1 MKTNLLL
8 LMIFIA
14 INVSGQRDT
23 IVYYKKMGAIT
34 ENKDEAYSFTKCS
47 KKTKYIYLLN
57 IYYKVDGKWKENY
70 SEKYRRIADSAF
82 QIGSNS
88 KYIRYFKKIDS
99 GYLIKDY
106 HNSILTDEGK
116 SKLIFPSILFGDWK
130 GYFESNGKLRNE
142 AKFVNNQMI
151 SNRYW
156 INGKDFIDDVFF
168 NADTIAKYEGGEKE
182 LMKFVYDNVV
192 YPEPARVNNI
202 QGKVQV
208 GFIIM
213 ADGSIKGVHLLKG
226 VHYYL
231 DQEALRIVKLIP
243 NKWTP
248 ALIDGK
254 KVNMAFNVP
263 VTFQLKNPMQ

>member
-1 MKTNLLL
+1 MKTSLLFL
-8 LMIFIA
+8 TLFIA

-23 IVYYKKMGAIT
+23 IVYYKKLGATT
-34 ENKDEAYSFTKCS
+34 ENKEEAAGYTEVS
-47 KKTKYIYLLN
+47 KKTKNNYLVS
-57 IYYKVDGKWKENY
+57 YYDKVNGKWIKNFT
-70 SEKYRRIADSAF
+70 EKYKRIADSAF
-82 QIGSNS
+82 QIGSDTKNF
-88 KYIRYFKKIDS
+88 RYFQKTDS

-106 HNSILTDEGK
+106 NNSILKYDGK
-116 SKLIFPSILFGDWK
+116 SKLIFPLIQFGDCRS
-130 GYFESNGKLRNE
+130 YFVSTGKIRNE
-142 AKFVNNQMI
+142 AKYINNQMI

-156 INGKDFIDDVFF
+156 INEKDFIDDVFF

-182 LMKFVYDNVV
+182 LMKFIYDNIV

-213 ADGSIKGVHLLKG
+213 TDGSIKGVHLLKG

-231 DQEALRIVKLIP
+231 DQEALRIVKLVP

-248 ALIDGK
+248 ALIGGK